1 MDKKVEILAK
11 KVRYDILDMLQ
22 HRGYGHLGG
31 SLSLVELFAV
41 LYGKQ
46 MKYDPKNPKWEGR
59 DRVVL
64 SKGHAGPVWY
74 STLSECGFFDKEKLM
89 TLNDGGTMLPS
100 HPDRTKTPG
109 VDMTTGSLGQGT
121 STAAGIATALK
132 MKHSDNYVY
141 LIVGD
146 GELNE
151 GQCWEA
157 FQYLANYKMN
167 NCIVIIDD
175 NKRQLDGYTKDVIN
189 PFNIEA
195 KMKAFGFNT
204 QTVKGNDL
212 DAIDEAITKAK
223 SVTDSAVCIVLDTIK
238 GQGVKFFEELLDNHS
253 VKFNTEEVNRAT
265 DEAKASLKRKL
276 KRRSNM
282 YKLVENR
289 SEKVKNYVLQLLKA
303 FKNLLKKMIKW
314 LLWKPIWVELV
325 SSQISKNQIQKISF
339 NVVFQKQ
346 I

>member
-1 MDKKVEILAK
+1 
-11 KVRYDILDMLQ
+11 
-22 HRGYGHLGG
+22 
-31 SLSLVELFAV
+31 
-41 LYGKQ
+41 
-46 MKYDPKNPKWEGR
+46 
-59 DRVVL
+59 
-64 SKGHAGPVWY
+64 
-74 STLSECGFFDKEKLM
+74 
-89 TLNDGGTMLPS
+89 
-100 HPDRTKTPG
+100 
-109 VDMTTGSLGQGT
+109 
-121 STAAGIATALK
+121 

-175 NKRQLDGYTKDVIN
+175 NKRQLDGYTKDIIN
-189 PFNIEA
+189 PFSIEA

-265 DEAKASLKRKL
+265 DEAKASLKKEIEEEEQH
-276 KRRSNM
+276 
-282 YKLVENR
+282 V
-289 SEKVKNYVLQLLKA
+289 
-303 FKNLLKKMIKW
+303 
-314 LLWKPIWVELV
+314 
-325 SSQISKNQIQKISF
+325 
-339 NVVFQKQ
+339 
-346 I
+346 

>member
-1 MDKKVEILAK
+1 MEKSVEILAK

-22 HRGYGHLGG
+22 HRGCGHLGG

-46 MKYDPKNPKWEGR
+46 MKYDPKNPKWEER

-74 STLSECGFFDKEKLM
+74 STLSECGFFEKEKLM

-265 DEAKASLKRKL
+265 DEAKASLKKEIEEEEQH
-276 KRRSNM
+276 
-282 YKLVENR
+282 V
-289 SEKVKNYVLQLLKA
+289 
-303 FKNLLKKMIKW
+303 
-314 LLWKPIWVELV
+314 
-325 SSQISKNQIQKISF
+325 
-339 NVVFQKQ
+339 
-346 I
+346 